1 MHITHT
7 HTHKRLG
14 WVFSILGRKKTPSSM
29 LVEHCG
35 SGALCVYAVLGSI
48 DL

>member
-1 MHITHT
+1 MHITKKKKK
-7 HTHKRLG
+7 KRLG
-14 WVFSILGRKKTPSSM
+14 WVFSILGRKRTPSSM